1 MHRTSESRRSAR
13 RILSAGVRA
22 GNLRL
27 ELIKAESTHKD
38 LVYLVRS
45 CERAIEQRANEL
57 GLTTIRAKGN

>member
-1 MHRTSESRRSAR
+1 MLFRS
-13 RILSAGVRA
+13 VRA